1 MQLKHIPMDGPQNF
15 RDIGGFLN
23 RQGLMV
29 AWNRLYRADTLK
41 RLSEKDVEKLRA
53 MNVRTIVDLRGK
65 KEQET
70 MPDVVPEGIRYCSC
84 PMMKEE
90 FTDDGQMARNSF
102 LQSLMTGYQTMI
114 KDGADLIGRAAQAV
128 MEGVQDGA
136 VVFHCTAGKDRTG
149 ILAAVLLLTLDV
161 CEEDIVADYQVSF
174 TYNSKG
180 INKMVE
186 QSPKLK
192 EFVEQAGED
201 SMLHSHPKNIRAVLE
216 LLNSETVKD
225 WLEENGVKSGLIQ
238 EFRKQ
243 MLTSGQPE

>member
-102 LQSLMTGYQTMI
+102 LQSLMTGYQTMV

-243 MLTSGQPE
+243 MLTSGQTE

>member
-102 LQSLMTGYQTMI
+102 LQSLMTGYQTMV